1 MITTFRPSGCTN
13 ACRHSHRVSAGFKTA
28 LFSTKPY
35 IPYIVREP
43 SMSISAIICD
53 APIAHKAEGSDP
65 YAWLQERDTEAVL
78 DYLKAENSYQQA
90 QTADQAALRETLFE
104 EIKGRILETD
114 LSLPSPW
121 GPYLYYTRT
130 TAGDEYALHYR
141 CPRPADDS
149 LTLDESREQLLLDPN
164 VLANGGFF
172 SLGAFS
178 ISPDHQRLA
187 YSIDSTGDE
196 IYTLFVKELSDGR
209 VSELEFQDCDGSM
222 TWANDSLTLFFGEL
236 DDTHRPHKL
245 YRYRLDGTAA
255 EEVFHEPDGR
265 FFMHCYRA
273 SSEQQLLLSVGSKTT
288 SEVWVLDA
296 NQPQQDFSCIAP
308 RVEDHEY
315 DVDHGALDGQWT
327 WFIRTNR
334 DGINFAL
341 YTAVDT
347 GVAPI
352 EAQWQIL
359 IPHSDTVMIDGMS
372 LNAGAMTLSLREGGL
387 PIIEVHPQD
396 LPSYRVQLPDAAY
409 SLHVQ
414 NTLEFASERIRLR
427 YEALNRPAQIRQ
439 LQLSNGEQ
447 QVLKQTPV
455 LGPFDAD
462 AYVSQRLWAT
472 APDGTQIPISLVI
485 KREAL
490 GKPVPLYLYGYG
502 AYGESLDPWFSHAR
516 LSLLDRGMAFAIAHV
531 RGGGEL
537 GEAWYRAGK
546 QEHKQN
552 TFSDFIACA
561 EHLIA
566 NGFTSAPQL
575 AISGGSAGGLLIG
588 AVLNQRPELFGAA
601 IAEVPFVDVLNTML
615 DPDLPLTVTEYDEWG
630 NPQEPDVYERLKAY
644 APYENVKAQAYP
656 AMLVIA
662 GYNDSRVQYWEA
674 AKWVAKLRTAKT
686 DTNPLLLKTELGA
699 GHGGMSGR
707 YQGLRDVALEYA
719 FLFKVLGVA

>member
-1 MITTFRPSGCTN
+1 MPPSTHIT
-13 ACRHSHRVSAGFKTA
+13 A
-28 LFSTKPY
+28 
-35 IPYIVREP
+35 
-43 SMSISAIICD
+43 
-53 APIAHKAEGSDP
+53 APIARSAPGQDP
-65 YAWLQERDTEAVL
+65 YAWLQERDSSEVL
-78 DYLKAENSYQQA
+78 DYLKAENAWQEA
-90 QTADQAALRETLFE
+90 QLDDQKELRETLFQ

-130 TAGDEYALHYR
+130 TAGDEYPRHYR

-149 LTLDESREQLLLDPN
+149 QQIDESAEELLLDPN

-178 ISPDHQRLA
+178 ISPDHKRLA
-187 YSIDSTGDE
+187 YSLDTNGEE
-196 IYTLFVKELSDGR
+196 IYTLYVKELSSGK
-209 VSELEFQDCDGSM
+209 VSELTFENCDGSM

-265 FFMHCYRA
+265 FFLHCYRS
-273 SSEQQLLLSVGSKTT
+273 SSERQLLLALGSKTT
-288 SEVWVLDA
+288 SEIWALDA
-296 NQPQQDFSCIAP
+296 EQPQQPFACLAP
-308 RVEDHEY
+308 RVEGHEY
-315 DVDHGALDGQWT
+315 DVDHGKLDDQWT
-327 WFIRTNR
+327 WFIRSNR

-341 YTAVDT
+341 FQAADNGSVPSEEQWHNLIAHDDAVMLD
-347 GVAPI
+347 GV
-352 EAQWQIL
+352 
-359 IPHSDTVMIDGMS
+359 T
-372 LNAGAMTLSLREGGL
+372 LNARAMTLSLRIGGL
-387 PIIEVHPQD
+387 PVIDVHPQG
-396 LPSYRVQLPDAAY
+396 LPSYRVELPDAAY
-409 SLHVQ
+409 SLYVQ
-414 NTLEFASERIRLR
+414 NSLEFDSDKIRLR
-427 YEALNRPAQIRQ
+427 YEALNRPAQVRQ
-439 LQLSNGEQ
+439 LELASGAQ

-455 LGPFDAD
+455 LGEFNAD
-462 AYVSQRLWAT
+462 DYVSQRLWAT
-472 APDGTQIPISLVI
+472 SADGTQVPISLVV
-485 KREAL
+485 KRDQV
-490 GKPVPLYLYGYG
+490 GQPTPLYLYGYG
-502 AYGESLDPWFSHAR
+502 AYGSSLDPWFSHAR
-516 LSLLDRGMAFAIAHV
+516 LSLLDRGVAFAIAHV

-566 NGFTSAPQL
+566 QGLTTSKQL

-588 AVLNQRPELFGAA
+588 AVLNQRPELFQAA

-615 DPDLPLTVTEYDEWG
+615 DPDLPLTITEYDEWG
-630 NPQEPDVYERLKAY
+630 NPQEPEVYTRIKAY
-644 APYENVKAQAYP
+644 APYENVSAQAYP

-674 AKWVAKLRTAKT
+674 AKWVAKLRATKT
-686 DTNPLLLKTELGA
+686 DDNLLLLKTELGA

-719 FLFKVLGVA
+719 FVFKALGLV

>member
-1 MITTFRPSGCTN
+1 MPQ
-13 ACRHSHRVSAGFKTA
+13 SAHA
-28 LFSTKPY
+28 S
-35 IPYIVREP
+35 
-43 SMSISAIICD
+43 S
-53 APIAHKAEGSDP
+53 APIAHKADGNDP
-65 YAWLQERDTEAVL
+65 YAWLQERDTAPVL
-78 DYLKAENSYQQA
+78 DYLKAENAYQEA
-90 QTADQAALRETLFE
+90 MLADQAELRENLFN

-130 TAGDEYALHYR
+130 TAGDEYARHYR
-141 CPRPADDS
+141 CPRPADDG
-149 LTLDESREQLLLDPN
+149 LQVDESAEELLLDPN

-187 YSIDSTGDE
+187 YSLDTTGE
-196 IYTLFVKELSDGR
+196 EVYTLFVKELASGK
-209 VSELEFQDCDGSM
+209 VSELAFEDCDGSM
-222 TWANDSLTLFFGEL
+222 TWANDSLTLFFAEL

-265 FFMHCYRA
+265 FFLHCYRA
-273 SSEQQLLLSVGSKTT
+273 SSERQLLLSLGSKTT
-288 SEVWVLDA
+288 SEVWALDA
-296 NQPQQDFSCIAP
+296 SQPQQAFSCLAP

-315 DVDHGALDGQWT
+315 DVDHGLLDGQWS
-327 WFIRTNR
+327 WLIRTNR

-341 YTAVDT
+341 YQAPDT
-347 GVAPI
+347 GRVPS
-352 EAQWQIL
+352 ESQWQNL
-359 IPHSDTVMIDGMS
+359 IPHSDEVMFEGLS
-372 LNAGAMTLSLREGGL
+372 LNASAMTLSLRIGGL
-387 PIIEVHPQD
+387 PIIEVHPQG
-396 LPSYRVQLPDAAY
+396 LPTYRVQLPDAAY
-409 SLHVQ
+409 SLYVQ
-414 NTLEFASERIRLR
+414 NSLEFVSDRIRLR
-427 YEALNRPAQIRQ
+427 YEALNRPAQVRQ
-439 LQLSNGEQ
+439 LELASGAQ
-447 QVLKQTPV
+447 QVLKETPV

-472 APDGTQIPISLVI
+472 APDGTQVPISLVV
-485 KREAL
+485 KREML
-490 GKPVPLYLYGYG
+490 GQPTPLYLYGYG

-516 LSLLDRGMAFAIAHV
+516 LSLLDRGVAFAIAHV

-552 TFSDFIACA
+552 SFDDFIACA

-566 NGFTSAPQL
+566 HGFTSAAQL

-588 AVLNQRPELFGAA
+588 AVLNQRPELFAAA

-630 NPQEPDVYERLKAY
+630 NPQEPEVHARIKAY
-644 APYENVKAQAYP
+644 APYENVRAQAYP
-656 AMLVIA
+656 ATLVIA

-674 AKWVAKLRTAKT
+674 AKWVAKLRVTKT
-686 DTNPLLLKTELGA
+686 DDNLLLLKTELGA

-719 FLFKVLGVA
+719 FVFKVLGIA

>member
-1 MITTFRPSGCTN
+1 MSLS
-13 ACRHSHRVSAGFKTA
+13 AHVSN
-28 LFSTKPY
+28 
-35 IPYIVREP
+35 
-43 SMSISAIICD
+43 
-53 APIAHKAEGSDP
+53 APIARRDPGVDP
-65 YAWLQERDTEAVL
+65 YAWLQERDTDAVL
-78 DYLKAENSYQQA
+78 DYLKAENSYQEA
-90 QTADQAALRETLFE
+90 QLADQAELRETLFQ

-130 TAGDEYALHYR
+130 TAGDEYPRHYR
-141 CPRPADDS
+141 CPRPTDDS
-149 LTLDESREQLLLDPN
+149 LSVDESREQLLLDPN
-164 VLANGGFF
+164 VLAGGGFF

-187 YSIDSTGDE
+187 YSLDTTGDE
-196 IYTLFVKELSDGR
+196 IYTLFVKELSNDK
-209 VSELEFQDCDGSM
+209 VSELSFADCDGSM

-245 YRYRLDGTAA
+245 WRYRLDGTAA

-265 FFMHCYRA
+265 FFLHCYRS
-273 SSEQQLLLSVGSKTT
+273 SSEKQLILSLGSKTT

-296 NQPQQDFSCIAP
+296 AQPQRPFTCLAP
-308 RVEDHEY
+308 RVENHEY
-315 DVDHGALDGQWT
+315 DVDHGLLDGQWT
-327 WFIRTNR
+327 WLIRSNR

-341 YTAVDT
+341 YQAADT
-347 GVAPI
+347 GVAPT
-352 EAQWQIL
+352 EADWQNL
-359 IPHSDTVMIDGMS
+359 IPHSDTVMIDGLS

-387 PIIEVHPQD
+387 PIIEVHPQG
-396 LPSYRVQLPDAAY
+396 LPAYRVQLPDAAY

-414 NTLEFASERIRLR
+414 NSLEFVSDRIRLR

-439 LQLSNGEQ
+439 LDLASGAQI
-447 QVLKQTPV
+447 VLKQTPV

-472 APDGTQIPISLVI
+472 APDGTQVPISLVV

-490 GKPVPLYLYGYG
+490 GRPVPLYLYGYG
-502 AYGESLDPWFSHAR
+502 AYGESLDPWFSHSR
-516 LSLLDRGMAFAIAHV
+516 LSLLDRGVAFAIAHV

-546 QEHKQN
+546 QEHKHN

-561 EHLIA
+561 EHLIS
-566 NGFTSAPQL
+566 NGFTTAEQL

-588 AVLNQRPELFGAA
+588 AVLNQRPELFKVA

-630 NPQEPDVYERLKAY
+630 NPEEPDVYDRIRAY
-644 APYENVKAQAYP
+644 APYENVSAQAYP
-656 AMLVIA
+656 ALLVIA

-674 AKWVAKLRTAKT
+674 AKWVAKLRATKT
-686 DTNPLLLKTELGA
+686 DDSPLLLKTELGA

-719 FLFKVLGVA
+719 FVLKVLRVA

>member
-1 MITTFRPSGCTN
+1 MP
-13 ACRHSHRVSAGFKTA
+13 VSAHVT
-28 LFSTKPY
+28 S
-35 IPYIVREP
+35 
-43 SMSISAIICD
+43 
-53 APIAHKAEGSDP
+53 APIARKAEGPDP
-65 YAWLQERDTEAVL
+65 YAWLQERDTDAVL
-78 DYLKAENSYQQA
+78 DYLKAENSYQEA
-90 QTADQAALRETLFE
+90 ALADQAALRETLFQ

-130 TAGDEYALHYR
+130 TAGDEYARHYR

-149 LTLDESREQLLLDPN
+149 LSVDESQEQLLLDPN
-164 VLANGGFF
+164 ELAKGGFF

-187 YSIDSTGDE
+187 YSLDTSGE
-196 IYTLFVKELSDGR
+196 EVYTLFVKELSSGK
-209 VSELEFQDCDGSM
+209 VSELAFADCDGSM

-245 YRYRLDGTAA
+245 FRYRLDGTAA

-265 FFMHCYRA
+265 FFLHCYRS
-273 SSEQQLLLSVGSKTT
+273 SSEKQLLLSLGSKTT

-296 NQPQQDFSCIAP
+296 AQPQQAFTCLAP
-308 RVEDHEY
+308 RVEHHEY
-315 DVDHGALDGQWT
+315 DVDHGLLDGQWT
-327 WFIRTNR
+327 WFIRSNR

-341 YTAVDT
+341 YQAPDLDT
-347 GVAPI
+347 VPGQAD
-352 EAQWQIL
+352 WQNL
-359 IPHSDTVMIDGMS
+359 IPHSNSVMLEGLS
-372 LNAGAMTLSLREGGL
+372 LNSSAMTLSLREGGL
-387 PIIEVHPQD
+387 PIIEVHPEG
-396 LPSYRVQLPDAAY
+396 LPAYRVQLPDAAY

-414 NTLEFASERIRLR
+414 NSLEFVSQRIRLR

-439 LQLSNGEQ
+439 LDLAGGEQ
-447 QVLKQTPV
+447 KVLKETPV
-455 LGPFDAD
+455 LGVFDPD

-472 APDGTQIPISLVI
+472 APDGTQVPISLVI

-490 GKPVPLYLYGYG
+490 GRPAPLYLYGYG

-516 LSLLDRGMAFAIAHV
+516 LSLLERGVAFAIAHV

-552 TFSDFIACA
+552 TFSDFIVCA

-566 NGFTSAPQL
+566 QGLTTSEQL

-588 AVLNQRPELFGAA
+588 AVLNQRPELFKAA

-615 DPDLPLTVTEYDEWG
+615 DPELPLTVTEYDEWG
-630 NPQEPDVYERLKAY
+630 NPEEPEVYARIKAY
-644 APYENVKAQAYP
+644 APYENVEAKAYP
-656 AMLVIA
+656 ATLVIA

-674 AKWVAKLRTAKT
+674 AKWVARLRATKT
-686 DTNPLLLKTELGA
+686 DDHLLLLKTELGA

-719 FLFKVLGVA
+719 FVFKILGIA

>member
-1 MITTFRPSGCTN
+1 MPLPAN
-13 ACRHSHRVSAGFKTA
+13 VS
-28 LFSTKPY
+28 
-35 IPYIVREP
+35 
-43 SMSISAIICD
+43 D
-53 APIAHKAEGSDP
+53 APIARKAEGSDP
-65 YAWLQERDTEAVL
+65 YAWLQERDSAAVL
-78 DYLKAENSYQQA
+78 DYLQAENRYQEA
-90 QTADQAALRETLFE
+90 QTADQAGLRETLFE
-104 EIKGRILETD
+104 EIKNRILETD

-130 TAGDEYALHYR
+130 TAGDEYARHYR

-149 LTLDESREQLLLDPN
+149 LVLDESQEQLLLDPN
-164 VLANGGFF
+164 ELAKGGFF

-245 YRYRLDGTAA
+245 LRYRLDGTAA
-255 EEVFHEPDGR
+255 EEVFHETDGR
-265 FFMHCYRA
+265 FFMHCYRS

-296 NQPQQDFSCIAP
+296 NLPQLPFTCVAP
-308 RVEDHEY
+308 RVENHEY

-327 WFIRTNR
+327 WFIRSNR

-341 YTAVDT
+341 YTAVDN
-347 GVAPI
+347 GVAPA
-352 EAQWQIL
+352 EADWQNL

-372 LNAGAMTLSLREGGL
+372 LNAGAMTLSLRVGGL
-387 PIIEVHPQD
+387 PVIEVHPQG

-414 NTLEFASERIRLR
+414 NSLEFVSERIRLR

-439 LQLSNGEQ
+439 LELVSGEQ
-447 QVLKQTPV
+447 KVLKQTPV

-472 APDGTQIPISLVI
+472 APDGTQVPISLVV

-566 NGFTSAPQL
+566 NGLTTAPQL

-615 DPDLPLTVTEYDEWG
+615 DPELPLTVTEYDEWG
-630 NPQEPDVYERLKAY
+630 NPQEPDVYERIKAY
-644 APYENVKAQAYP
+644 APYENVTAQAYP
-656 AMLVIA
+656 PMLVIA

-674 AKWVAKLRTAKT
+674 AKWVAKLRTTKT
-686 DTNPLLLKTELGA
+686 DSNPLLLKTELGA